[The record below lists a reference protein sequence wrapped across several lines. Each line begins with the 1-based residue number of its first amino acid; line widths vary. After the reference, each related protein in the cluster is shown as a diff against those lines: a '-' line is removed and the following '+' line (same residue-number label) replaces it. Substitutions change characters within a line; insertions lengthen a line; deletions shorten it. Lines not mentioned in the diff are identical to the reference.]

1 LRRDESTP
9 ILLPLFQQL
18 QAAEK
23 RTAATRKSL
32 RIALVA
38 SLLLHAAVLLFELLM
53 PPPPMG
59 AADTRYR
66 VNSPLQARLHQRA
79 QSAPSAPQSSVQPQ
93 PKQARQAT
101 RKQVISSKQGQWS
114 RPDAR
119 TEVAPSG
126 AELAR
131 RALAMARGMAVE
143 ANDGGSDAISTQQ
156 DGKGKSIEPLS
167 LQWYFDSFITKL
179 NRSARFVPREPKA
192 KGQRKALVEIRINRD
207 GSLNAYR
214 ILRAA
219 DQQAEIEYIKAVVD
233 RAVPFAAF
241 PPDIRDKTDTLS
253 LTICIHP
260 PGESGGYG
268 FSRTSG
274 NDC

>member
-1 LRRDESTP
+1 M
-9 ILLPLFQQL
+9 
-18 QAAEK
+18 QAAEQ
-23 RTAATRKSL
+23 RAATTRKSL
-32 RIALVA
+32 RIALAA
-38 SLLLHAAVLLFELLM
+38 SLLLHIAVLVFELLM
-53 PPPPMG
+53 PAPPMG

-79 QSAPSAPQSSVQPQ
+79 QSAPTAPQVSVQPQ
-93 PKQARQAT
+93 EQRPRKTT
-101 RKQVISSKQGQWS
+101 RKQVITSKQGQWS
-114 RPDAR
+114 RPDAPKE
-119 TEVAPSG
+119 TPPSG
-126 AELAR
+126 AQLAQ
-131 RALAMARGMAVE
+131 RALAMARGMAIE
-143 ANDGGSDAISTQQ
+143 ANDGGPDAVSTRQE
-156 DGKGKSIEPLS
+156 GKGKTIEPLS

-192 KGQRKALVEIRINRD
+192 KGQRKALVEILINRD

-253 LTICIHP
+253 LRICIHP

-274 NDC
+274 DDC